1 MTAGGCTCRLSA
13 LKKQHVERLDT
24 LESRLSAV
32 GSDGDHRQQ
41 QQQQQQQQQV
51 PVEQEQ
57 VRADVIEAELER
69 RLTQLQQQMR
79 QETAD
84 KCQQLEKVS
93 AGFRPNWARCCSSG
107 VA

>member
-32 GSDGDHRQQ
+32 GSDGDHR
-41 QQQQQQQQQV
+41 QQQQQQV

-93 AGFRPNWARCCSSG
+93 AAFRPNWARCCSSG

>member
-1 MTAGGCTCRLSA
+1 MKAGGCTCRLSA

-32 GSDGDHRQQ
+32 GSDGDHR
-41 QQQQQQQQQV
+41 QQQQQQV